1 MSKFYAMDIDNIS
14 GVLTLFDSNSNILL
28 EKKCSGECNVLKKFE
43 VGDKVLGYCKSPISE
58 VKYGF
63 EIMEKNNNDNIIL
76 RKCFEVYN
84 GCKVS
89 CLDDVIKK
97 DFEKLDQKEKVIQL
111 TEENYNIV
119 YKKIFTVLESNNIDA
134 NAYNKSIELY
144 DDVKQPYN
152 RIIFGAPGTGK
163 SYKLNKDIEDNKLK
177 GLYKRVT
184 FHPNYT
190 YAQFV
195 GSYKP
200 VSRLNKTT
208 NQKEVVYEF
217 VPGPF
222 LKVLVDSLKDE
233 KEGKSHLLIIEEINR
248 ANPAAVFGDVFQL
261 LDRDKDGQSSY
272 TVTISKEMKE
282 FLQSEEGLGDRY
294 NHILGED
301 SEEIY
306 IPNNMYIWA
315 TMNSADQGVYPMDS
329 AFKRRWSFEYIGIDD
344 NEDSI
349 EAKDYNTIEL
359 KNEVGTYSTYKWNDV
374 RKAINKQL
382 KGKVNEDKLLGPF
395 FLSETELIKGKV
407 GNNEFDNIFKSKV
420 LMYLYEDILKH
431 KKNIKFFGKEVNGLS
446 DVMGAYDD
454 GKAFCFDIKPIQNN
468 MGNEVT
474 VGEEENRYNMPTSK
488 EMQLAEEK
496 AKYDE

>member
-1 MSKFYAMDIDNIS
+1 MYKFLLIEDDLNLM
-14 GVLTLFDSNSNILL
+14 LFGLGEVIFYFENNNGNILDYL
-28 EKKCSGECNVLKKFE
+28 SENDEVIIGKKNTEGVFVS
-43 VGDKVLGYCKSPISE
+43 S
-58 VKYGF
+58 
-63 EIMEKNNNDNIIL
+63 II
-76 RKCFEVYN
+76 KI
-84 GCKVS
+84 
-89 CLDDVIKK
+89 IKK
-97 DFEKLDQKEKVIQL
+97 DSEKIIFKKEIDIDKPLEYYNYTNQKINTSRAMTQ
-111 TEENYNIV
+111 EEFNKLRNKMLNQYIVGNVDKEELNYHKFDNDLA
-119 YKKIFTVLESNNIDA
+119 K
-134 NAYNKSIELY
+134 
-144 DDVKQPYN
+144 N

-163 SYKLNKDIEDNKLK
+163 SYRINNDIKENNLQKLF
-177 GLYKRVT
+177 KRVT

-190 YAQFV
+190 YSQFV

-200 VSRLNKTT
+200 VSKIVEDKK
-208 NQKEVVYEF
+208 QVFYEF

-248 ANPAAVFGDVFQL
+248 ANPAAVFGEVFQL

-306 IPNNMYIWA
+306 IPSNMYIWA

-374 RKAINKQL
+374 RKAINNQL

-454 GKAFCFDIKPIQNN
+454 GKAFCFEIKPIQNN

-474 VGEEENRYNMPTSK
+474 VGEEENRYNMPKSK